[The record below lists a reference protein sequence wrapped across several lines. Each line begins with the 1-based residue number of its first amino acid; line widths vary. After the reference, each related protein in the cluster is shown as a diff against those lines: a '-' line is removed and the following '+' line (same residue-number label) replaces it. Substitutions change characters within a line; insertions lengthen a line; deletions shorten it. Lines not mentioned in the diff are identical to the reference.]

1 MNRVEELITDALG
14 TTGVPVARDYY
25 SGKEDVFLIY
35 AMLHASD
42 EIYADGRSLGRFFDY
57 EVEVVS
63 RENPRETVQAVIQS
77 LKSADFYRVRV
88 VNEAYEE
95 RLGMFH
101 VFIEGSYT
109 EVR

>member
-25 SGKEDVFLIY
+25 AGEADVFLVY
-35 AMLHASD
+35 ALLHASD
-42 EIYADGRSLGRFFDY
+42 EVYADGGSLGRFFDY

-63 RENPRETVQAVIQS
+63 RSNPRETVQAVIQA
-77 LKSADFYRVRV
+77 LKGAEFYRVRV

-95 RLGMFH
+95 RLGMYH
-101 VFIEGSYT
+101 VFIEGSFT
-109 EVR
+109 DV